1 MLAGRLAQGTAWADR
16 PGKVIPMGTMEF
28 EIISRKD
35 QDLGRGVALMVAGAV
50 MVLLKWVLPAVA
62 PLALAAYAVYRLFM
76 KSYAEAA
83 ISFGVAVLL
92 WFLQGLVGWLLLA
105 FGAGMAG
112 FGVFFLVRGM
122 RGKYL
127 IE

>member
-1 MLAGRLAQGTAWADR
+1 MD
-16 PGKVIPMGTMEF
+16 F
-28 EIISRKD
+28 NIISRKE
-35 QDLGRGVALMVAGAV
+35 QDLGRGVALMVGGAV
-50 MVLLKWVLPAVA
+50 MVVLKWVLPVVA

-76 KSYAEAA
+76 KSYKEAA
-83 ISFGVAVLL
+83 IALGIAVVL
-92 WFLQGLVGWLLLA
+92 WFLQGVVSWLLLA

-112 FGVFFLVRGM
+112 FGLFFLVRGL